1 MYLLW
6 LMNELNGWLP
16 QATVVAGILRG
27 IIGNDWRLNMLKP
40 LDLCFSTCVMMKSD
54 NFWCWD
60 RSFCIS
66 LNYYLLICWFS
77 LDKLAQI
84 RHLGFLWCLY
94 QSRWMIPFSLLS
106 RNSILLFQSIGVKFL
121 HCNFLLLLSSF
132 GMNLSRYGPCVLG
145 WTLCI
150 LIVYHICVL

>member
-54 NFWCWD
+54 NF
-60 RSFCIS
+60 
-66 LNYYLLICWFS
+66 
-77 LDKLAQI
+77 
-84 RHLGFLWCLY
+84 
-94 QSRWMIPFSLLS
+94 
-106 RNSILLFQSIGVKFL
+106 
-121 HCNFLLLLSSF
+121 
-132 GMNLSRYGPCVLG
+132 
-145 WTLCI
+145 
-150 LIVYHICVL
+150 